1 MHFTHRFAT
10 TLEDAVAA
18 GARHTSERAAP
29 VTVDLI
35 AGGTDMLQLLQ
46 EHLRV
51 TDRLVDL
58 TRLPGLDEIVAGPDE
73 LRLGA
78 LVRMADA
85 AAHPAL
91 RARVPVVVEA
101 LEASASAQVRNLATL
116 GGNLL
121 QRTRCGWFRD
131 PSAPCNKREPR
142 SGCPAMGGPNRM
154 HAVLGTSDACIAT
167 YGSDVANALL
177 ALDATLDVAGPA
189 GVRRLPLAALHVEPG
204 DAPHVETTLGPGEVI
219 IDIRIPDRL
228 KARRSHYLKIRD
240 RGSFQWAV
248 ASAAVVL
255 DLDDRGTVRAA
266 RIAVAGVATRPW
278 RLPEVEEAL
287 RGRVLD
293 ARLCRSA
300 GALASRGAVTR
311 GGNDYKAPLL
321 ERTVARALRE
331 TADLA

>member
-1 MHFTHRFAT
+1 MRFTHGFAI
-10 TLEDAVAA
+10 TLDDAVAA
-18 GARHTSERAAP
+18 GARHTSERSGAVA
-29 VTVDLI
+29 VDLV

-58 TRLPGLDEIVAGPDE
+58 TRLPGLDEIVADPGE

-85 AAHPAL
+85 ASHPAL
-91 RARVPVVVEA
+91 RTRVPVVVEA
-101 LEASASAQVRNLATL
+101 LEASASAQLRNLATL

-131 PSAPCNKREPR
+131 PDAPCNKREPG
-142 SGCPAMGGPNRM
+142 SGCPAVHGPNRM

-177 ALDATLDVAGPA
+177 ALDAVIDVAGPV
-189 GVRRLPLAALHVEPG
+189 GHRRLPLAGLHVEPG
-204 DAPHVETTLGPGEVI
+204 DEPHRETTLAAGEVI
-219 IDIRIPDRL
+219 TGIVIPDRL
-228 KARRSHYLKIRD
+228 RASRSHYLKVRD
-240 RGSFQWAV
+240 RASFEWAV

-255 DLDDRGTVRAA
+255 DVQDDATVQDA

-287 RGRVLD
+287 RGRVID
-293 ARLCRSA
+293 ADLCRSA
-300 GALASRGAVTR
+300 GALASRGAVTH
-311 GGNDYKAPLL
+311 GANAYKVPLL

-331 TADLA
+331 TAGLP